1 MVLAGA
7 ILLSTARLWLG
18 SASQCLSVISVQYT
32 LLETNQ
38 SCRLPASCERA
49 AELANSGFA
58 YVPQRLGVLG
68 AHVLDIILIEVT
80 LSVCTLDV
88 LAVVEPLEVAEPAV
102 PVAPSGVV
110 PLICTV

>member
-1 MVLAGA
+1 VLFQSASFPARLQKTKKPEIRRKNNPADFPECGAIQTSDPLMNKLAGQF
-7 ILLSTARLWLG
+7 L
-18 SASQCLSVISVQYT
+18 
-32 LLETNQ
+32 
-38 SCRLPASCERA
+38 
-49 AELANSGFA
+49 A